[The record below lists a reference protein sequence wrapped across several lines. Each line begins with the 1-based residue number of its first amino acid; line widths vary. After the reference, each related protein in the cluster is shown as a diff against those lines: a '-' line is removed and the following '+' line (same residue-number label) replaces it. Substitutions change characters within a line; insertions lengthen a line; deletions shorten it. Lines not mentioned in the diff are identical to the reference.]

1 MHQIHVLIASFSV
14 QIFFTVPF
22 VCFKAISLAEW
33 NKIGADLIVM
43 SPPCQPF
50 CRVGKKRDVEDER
63 SKSFIH
69 FLDILPRFLLQCW
82 KKRFHL
88 YWESFQILTRL
99 ALGLNC
105 FDTAS
110 LYTYFDSVFLFIRL
124 EKIPSYILLEN
135 VKGFD
140 TSVSRDCLLKTL
152 RELDFH
158 IQVSSQYGFRRWSR
172 VNCCRAI

>member
-69 FLDILPRFLLQCW
+69 FLDILPRFLLQYC
-82 KKRFHL
+82 KKIPL
-88 YWESFQILTRL
+88 M
-99 ALGLNC
+99 LGEFSNSY
-105 FDTAS
+105 TAS
-110 LYTYFDSVFLFIRL
+110 FRF
-124 EKIPSYILLEN
+124 ELL
-135 VKGFD
+135 
-140 TSVSRDCLLKTL
+140 
-152 RELDFH
+152 
-158 IQVSSQYGFRRWSR
+158 
-172 VNCCRAI
+172 